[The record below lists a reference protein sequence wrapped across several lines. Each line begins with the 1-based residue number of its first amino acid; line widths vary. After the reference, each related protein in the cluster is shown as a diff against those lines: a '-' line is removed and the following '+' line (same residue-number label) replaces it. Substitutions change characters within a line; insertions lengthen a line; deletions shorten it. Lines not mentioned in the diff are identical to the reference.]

1 MRTYIFTDLER
12 RILKGWLKGEI
23 DWRDIRLRKV
33 LSRIRLFKELSADV
47 ELYLAVKRRLAEP
60 ETA

>member
-1 MRTYIFTDLER
+1 MRTYIFTELER
-12 RILKGWLKGEI
+12 EILRGWLKGEI
-23 DWRDIRLRKV
+23 DWHDIRLRKI

-60 ETA
+60 KAA